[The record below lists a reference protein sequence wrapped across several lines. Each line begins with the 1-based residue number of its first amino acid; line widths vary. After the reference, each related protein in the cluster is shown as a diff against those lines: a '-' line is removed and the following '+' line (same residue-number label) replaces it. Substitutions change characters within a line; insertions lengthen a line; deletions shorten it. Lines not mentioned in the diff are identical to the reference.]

1 MAPRRWTLRHLMEG
15 VETGM
20 TTMAGMLSAWPER
33 ATPCAWLPS
42 VVLVGVRVII
52 IDAGHTGRA
61 CDDTLLL
68 FFVRETRH
76 HVVSAADL
84 E

>member
-1 MAPRRWTLRHLMEG
+1 
-15 VETGM
+15 
-20 TTMAGMLSAWPER
+20 MAGMLSARPER

-52 IDAGHTGRA
+52 DAGHTGRA
-61 CDDTLLL
+61 CDDTLFL